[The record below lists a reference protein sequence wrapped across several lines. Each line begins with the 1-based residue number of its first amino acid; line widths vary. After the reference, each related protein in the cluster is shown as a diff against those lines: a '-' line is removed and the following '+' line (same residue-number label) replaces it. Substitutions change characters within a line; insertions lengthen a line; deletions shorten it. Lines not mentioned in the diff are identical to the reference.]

1 MHVFILTYVVY
12 IFCCS
17 DSSHFNSTLDDLS
30 KLDSSKTS
38 KKTNRQSVSRG
49 ELIIS
54 LSKTKEGEKER
65 GQMEKEAGSVAGKKE
80 KEKPEIEAQLCGEF
94 DFPIFSCKIAV
105 LRIDIS
111 ITQNLPGTV

>member
-1 MHVFILTYVVY
+1 MHVFILTHAVY

-17 DSSHFNSTLDDLS
+17 DSSQFNSTLDDLS
-30 KLDSSKTS
+30 KLDSSKAG

-54 LSKTKEGEKER
+54 LSKTKEGERER

-80 KEKPEIEAQLCGEF
+80 KEKPEIEAQLCGEL
-94 DFPIFSCKIAV
+94 DFLCHIMCHRGV
-105 LRIDIS
+105 VD
-111 ITQNLPGTV
+111 